1 MMKSSKLFIL
11 SLAIFALIPFSA
23 SASSTASVSLSE
35 SVSASV
41 EGVSK
46 GSSNVVKVVAGDY
59 KITDIAE
66 TTDHAEKVRV
76 ALQAVEKNHETFYL
90 YMSHDEFAE
99 AHLSAGQVVT
109 ASERPYGV
117 SFKHVDATEAF
128 VVVLDDAW
136 IKDLRSNIVSG

>member
-1 MMKSSKLFIL
+1 MKSSKLLIL
-11 SLAIFALIPFSA
+11 YLVAALIPFSA
-23 SASSTASVSLSE
+23 SASSTASLSLSE

-46 GSSNVVKVVAGDY
+46 GSSAAVKVVAGDY
-59 KITDIAE
+59 KVTDIAE
-66 TTDHAEKVRV
+66 VTDHAEKVRI
-76 ALQAVEKNHETFYL
+76 ALQAVETNRENFYL

-109 ASERPYGV
+109 ALKRPYGV

>member
-1 MMKSSKLFIL
+1 MKSSKLFIL
-11 SLAIFALIPFSA
+11 SLVAAALIPFSA
-23 SASSTASVSLSE
+23 SASSTASISLSD

-46 GSSNVVKVVAGDY
+46 GSSQVVKVVAGDY
-59 KITDIAE
+59 KVTDIAE
-66 TTDHAEKVRV
+66 VTDHAEKVRI
-76 ALQAVEKNHETFYL
+76 ALQAVGTDRETFYL

-109 ASERPYGV
+109 ALKRPYGV